1 MNKLLMNLTMLMR
14 ELWMAEGILKNQ
26 KGVHMVI
33 KGSYSKKN
41 NFENTKQ
48 KGKFRKGVR
57 RARKSASTSF
67 MKRNAT
73 RSVLNS

>member
-1 MNKLLMNLTMLMR
+1 MNKLLMNLPMLMR

-33 KGSYSKKN
+33 KGSSSKKNNKN

-48 KGKFRKGVR
+48 TGKFKKGHKKSKEKRKYFLYE
-57 RARKSASTSF
+57 K
-67 MKRNAT
+67 KCH
-73 RSVLNS
+73 

>member
-1 MNKLLMNLTMLMR
+1 MNLTMLMR
-14 ELWMAEGILKNQ
+14 ELWMAEEILKNQ

-48 KGKFRKGVR
+48 KGKFKKGRK
-57 RARKSASTSF
+57 KSKEKCKYF
-67 MKRNAT
+67 LYEKKCH
-73 RSVLNS
+73 